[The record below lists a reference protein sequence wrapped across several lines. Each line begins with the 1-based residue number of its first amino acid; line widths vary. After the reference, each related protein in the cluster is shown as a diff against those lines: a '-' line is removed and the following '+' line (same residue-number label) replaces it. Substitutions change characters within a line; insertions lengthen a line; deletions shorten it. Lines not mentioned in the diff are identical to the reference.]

1 MADNK
6 LDITNMIERSYN
18 ILSNFENKIQAF
30 FESYKNV
37 DTKIVTK
44 ETAFLNAKKE

>member
-18 ILSNFENKIQAF
+18 ILSNLWGFIRK
-30 FESYKNV
+30 S
-37 DTKIVTK
+37 
-44 ETAFLNAKKE
+44 L